1 MRSIWTEFSPDTAYF
16 DTFLRIIVAFPKLDD
31 AKKIKNVL
39 NRSGYDDILAFNSA
53 SQVIAAA
60 NECDGGIVLCGYR
73 LTDMH
78 YSELYGYLPRE
89 FQMLLVAS
97 PAKLQECSIG
107 SIMCLSMPIH
117 SHELVSTI
125 ETMAMELYAAEKR
138 KRRYQP
144 RKRSEKEQKSIDDA
158 KALLMER
165 NHLSEEEAHKY
176 IQKLSMDSGNN
187 LVETAEMIL
196 AFD

>member
-1 MRSIWTEFSPDTAYF
+1 M
-16 DTFLRIIVAFPKLDD
+16 
-31 AKKIKNVL
+31 
-39 NRSGYDDILAFNSA
+39 NRNGYDDILACNNA

-60 NECDGGIVLCGYR
+60 NESDGGVVLCGYR
-73 LTDMH
+73 LADMH
-78 YSELYGYLPRE
+78 YRELYGYLPRE

-97 PAKLQECSIG
+97 PARLQECSIG
-107 SIMCLSMPIH
+107 NIMCLAMPIH
-117 SHELVSTI
+117 THELVSTL
-125 ETMAMELYAAEKR
+125 ETMLLELSRPRRRSR
-138 KRRYQP
+138 KPQP
-144 RKRSEKEQKSIDDA
+144 KERTQKEQRTIEDA

-165 NHLSEEEAHKY
+165 NNLSEEEAHKY

>member
-1 MRSIWTEFSPDTAYF
+1 M
-16 DTFLRIIVAFPKLDD
+16 
-31 AKKIKNVL
+31 
-39 NRSGYDDILAFNSA
+39 
-53 SQVIAAA
+53 
-60 NECDGGIVLCGYR
+60 
-73 LTDMH
+73 
-78 YSELYGYLPRE
+78 
-89 FQMLLVAS
+89 
-97 PAKLQECSIG
+97 QECSIG
-107 SIMCLSMPIH
+107 SIMCLAMPIH

-165 NHLSEEEAHKY
+165 NLLSLEEAHKY
-176 IQKLSMDSGNN
+176 IQKLSIDSGNN

>member
-1 MRSIWTEFSPDTAYF
+1 M
-16 DTFLRIIVAFPKLDD
+16 
-31 AKKIKNVL
+31 
-39 NRSGYDDILAFNSA
+39 NRNGYDDILACNNA

-60 NECDGGIVLCGYR
+60 NESDGGVVLCGYR

-89 FQMLLVAS
+89 FRMLLVAS

-107 SIMCLSMPIH
+107 NIMCLSMPIH
-117 SHELVSTI
+117 SHELISTL
-125 ETMAMELYAAEKR
+125 ETMLMELSRLRRRSMKPQPKKR
-138 KRRYQP
+138 TQ
-144 RKRSEKEQKSIDDA
+144 KEQKIIEDA

-165 NHLSEEEAHKY
+165 NNLSEEEAHKY

>member
-1 MRSIWTEFSPDTAYF
+1 M
-16 DTFLRIIVAFPKLDD
+16 LRIIVAFSKLDD

-107 SIMCLSMPIH
+107 SIMCLAMPIH

>member
-1 MRSIWTEFSPDTAYF
+1 M
-16 DTFLRIIVAFPKLDD
+16 
-31 AKKIKNVL
+31 
-39 NRSGYDDILAFNSA
+39 NRNGYDDILACNNA

-60 NECDGGIVLCGYR
+60 NESDGGVVLCGYR
-73 LTDMH
+73 LADMH
-78 YSELYGYLPRE
+78 YRELYGYLPRE

-97 PAKLQECSIG
+97 PARLQECSIG
-107 SIMCLSMPIH
+107 NIMCLAMPIH
-117 SHELVSTI
+117 THELVSTL
-125 ETMAMELYAAEKR
+125 ETMPLELSRPLRRSRKPQPKKR
-138 KRRYQP
+138 TQ
-144 RKRSEKEQKSIDDA
+144 KEQKTIEDA

-165 NHLSEEEAHKY
+165 NNLSEEEAHKY